1 MSQIAVRRWGE
12 HDLIL
17 MRYAE
22 VLLIYAEAKIEQ
34 GDIDASVL
42 NAINRI
48 RARAYGVDV
57 TDTGNYP
64 AITTTDQSELRR
76 IIRRER
82 LVELANEGFRR
93 LDINRWRIA
102 EKVMPVV
109 IYGRILD
116 PNTATGVPDI
126 DEDGLVSYAGIESQ
140 YELRLD
146 NRFPN
151 SQNRIFINPRNY
163 LLPIPQSEIDTY
175 VGMGATLEQNPG
187 Y

>member
-1 MSQIAVRRWGE
+1 
-12 HDLIL
+12 

-22 VLLIYAEAKIEQ
+22 MLLIYAEAKIEQ

-57 TDTGNYP
+57 SDTGNYP
-64 AITTTDQSELRR
+64 AITSTDQTELRR
-76 IIRRER
+76 IVRRER
-82 LVELANEGFRR
+82 KVELGNEGFRR
-93 LDINRWRIA
+93 IDINRWKIT
-102 EKVMPVV
+102 EKVMPVT

-116 PNTATGVPDI
+116 PTTATGIPDI
-126 DEDGLVSYAGIESQ
+126 DEDGFVSYAGIESQ
-140 YELRLD
+140 YDLRLD

-151 SQNRIFINPRNY
+151 TQNRVFNNPRDY

-175 VGMGATLEQNPG
+175 VGMGATLEQNTG